1 MKLTKLLIF
10 LLLFSCAAPPQEGE
24 CLKWKTVVSE
34 KQECTRQP
42 YRICF
47 VRPIQKTY
55 CIDRERNDNET
66 H

>member
-10 LLLFSCAAPPQEGE
+10 LLLSSCVTSPQEGE

-34 KQECTRQP
+34 RQECSRQP

-47 VRPIQKTY
+47 VRPVQTTY
-55 CIDRERNDNET
+55 CIDRESNQSET

>member
-1 MKLTKLLIF
+1 MKHTKLLIL
-10 LLLFSCAAPPQEGE
+10 LLLFSCATPTQEGE

-34 KQECTRQP
+34 RQECSRQP

-47 VRPIQKTY
+47 IRPVQRTY
-55 CIDRERNDNET
+55 CVDRGNQSET

>member
-10 LLLFSCAAPPQEGE
+10 LLLFSCATPPQEGE

-34 KQECTRQP
+34 RQECTRQP

-55 CIDRERNDNET
+55 CIDRK
-66 H
+66 